1 MDPAGPGASL
11 TPVRA
16 DLRIGPLLRVWAP
29 LAVTFLLVTGST
41 PIINASINRLPGVD
55 QEAGLAAFA
64 VFLACAIF
72 LHSPLFVT
80 REIAIKLSV
89 DRAGAGRALRFCLS
103 AAAVVSTVEVVLALT
118 PLGRWFL
125 DAFTDRADVIEA
137 AQPAFLWLAPA
148 PFFIAA
154 RGVYQ
159 AHQIRVDDTL
169 FVGLGTV
176 VRLGST
182 AVLGLW
188 LAPRVAMNGPRL
200 GALCITVGLVVETVF
215 AAARARIAAR
225 PPASSDEPTL
235 RVLAFGIPLMFANF
249 LGVAASL
256 LYVRIAALVPGAW
269 EKSSLA
275 AFQEV
280 KTLHFLLGSAAM
292 AMQSLTTAKMRRRGD
307 FAPML
312 RFTAIVGT
320 VLSLLLGLITFTPL
334 REFILVDLMH
344 EKPDGDVLHFAT
356 AGLMIAVAMPLLGG
370 LRFCLRGLLISQGR
384 TRAITVGNIC
394 VLLFLGAVTTF
405 ELVPSAT
412 NGAFN
417 AYAAW
422 VTALLLELLFLRAM
436 ARRKSV
442 G

>member
-1 MDPAGPGASL
+1 L
-11 TPVRA
+11 TGVRA

-41 PIINASINRLPGVD
+41 PIINASINRLPGID
-55 QEAGLAAFA
+55 QEADLAAFA
-64 VFLACAIF
+64 VFLACLIF

-89 DRAGAGRALRFCLS
+89 DRAGAGRALRFCLA
-103 AAAVVSTVEVVLALT
+103 AAAVVSGVEVVLALT

-125 DAFTDRADVIEA
+125 DAFTDRADVIAA
-137 AQPAFLWLAPA
+137 AQPAFLWLTPA

-169 FVGLGTV
+169 FVGLGTI
-176 VRLGST
+176 VRLGCT
-182 AVLGLW
+182 AVLGFW
-188 LAPRVAMNGPRL
+188 LAPRVSLNGPRL
-200 GALCITVGLVVETVF
+200 GALCISVGLGVETIF

-225 PPASSDEPTL
+225 PPDHSDEPTM
-235 RVLAFGIPLMFANF
+235 RVLAFGLPLMFANF
-249 LGVAASL
+249 LGVGASL
-256 LYVRIAALVPGAW
+256 FYVRIAALVPEAW

-275 AFQEV
+275 GFQEV

-292 AMQSLTTAKMRRRGD
+292 AMQSLTTAKVRARRD

-312 RFTAIVGT
+312 RFTVLVGA
-320 VLSLLLGLITFTPL
+320 VLSCLLGLIAFTPL
-334 REFILVDLMH
+334 RDYILVDLMN
-344 EKPDGDVLHFAT
+344 EKPDGDVLRFAT
-356 AGLMIAVAMPLLGG
+356 TGLALAVVMPLLGG
-370 LRFCLRGLLISQGR
+370 VRFCMRGLLISQGR
-384 TRAITVGNIC
+384 TRVITLGNIC
-394 VLLFLGAVTTF
+394 VLLFLGVVTAF
-405 ELVPSAT
+405 RLVPSAT

-422 VTALLLELLFLRAM
+422 VAALLVELMIFRAF
-436 ARRKSV
+436 ARRDRV